1 MDKKHGKSSWKVYFE
16 GDFWV
21 HHSRDH
27 AGKEIRINKEFDW
40 VGHHWIVPAAYSCGK
55 GLVIDFCMQVSVERI
70 RSFMEKWNLSLE
82 TDSYENFTKEQQ
94 MQMEI
99 ENPLCLDF
107 RPCIELN
114 GNTLRMSHSCGLSF
128 NPCLPK
134 RRFHEPETKEV
145 MEYYGLD
152 ESFGWIIGRSAFSW
166 AGSRRPE
173 IKKLFLTMEQLS
185 GQIPG
190 PHFKIHKP
198 GDTFTFVH
206 SVSGMKYTLTV
217 QEIKQQSISEKGFDS
232 ERWLYPRHYVE
243 MSYTMSPEP
252 DDSITIFDCH
262 EGDKPMEILSDE
274 DSLDPVSKGVRSVA
288 VIGGTDGPVAILPGV
303 ARRGKLHRAY
313 SALHFENIQED
324 VEWRIV
330 FHVKQF
336 GAEAFLLI

>member
-1 MDKKHGKSSWKVYFE
+1 MDW
-16 GDFWV
+16 
-21 HHSRDH
+21 
-27 AGKEIRINKEFDW
+27 
-40 VGHHWIVPAAYSCGK
+40 
-55 GLVIDFCMQVSVERI
+55 M
-70 RSFMEKWNLSLE
+70 
-82 TDSYENFTKEQQ
+82 
-94 MQMEI
+94 
-99 ENPLCLDF
+99 NPLDGLLAGV
-107 RPCIELN
+107 RL
-114 GNTLRMSHSCGLSF
+114 SHSCGLSF

-166 AGSRRPE
+166 VGSRRPE

-206 SVSGMKYTLTV
+206 SVSGMKYTLTVQEIKQQSISEKGFDSERWLYPRHYVEMSYTMSPEPDDSITIFDCLTV

-330 FHVKQF
+330 FCP
-336 GAEAFLLI
+336 AL